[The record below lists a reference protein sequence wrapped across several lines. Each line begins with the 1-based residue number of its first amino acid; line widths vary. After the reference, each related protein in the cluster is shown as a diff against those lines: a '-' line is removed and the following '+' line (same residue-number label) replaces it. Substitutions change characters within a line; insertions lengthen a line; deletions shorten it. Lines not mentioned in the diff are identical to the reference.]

1 MIILLRLLHVV
12 GGLMWVGSVALAVL
26 FVTPTARAL
35 GPAGGQFMSH
45 LVNKT
50 RFPVYMPLLG
60 IVTILAGLAL
70 YWHDM
75 SISGGSFASS
85 HMGMTYGIGGV
96 SAVIALIIGAAVT
109 GRTTNELGRLSAAVQ
124 AQGGPPSPEQA
135 AQLATLSGRLRGS
148 AQITFVFILITSVA
162 MAIARYV

>member
-1 MIILLRLLHVV
+1 MIIVLRLLHVV
-12 GGLMWVGSVALAVL
+12 GGLLWVGSVALAVL
-26 FVTPTARAL
+26 FVAPTAGAI
-35 GPAGGQFMSH
+35 GPAGGQFMGY

-50 RFPVYMPLLG
+50 KFPVY
-60 IVTILAGLAL
+60 VTVLAGLAL

-85 HMGMTYGIGGV
+85 PMGMTYGIGGAF
-96 SAVIALIIGAAVT
+96 AVVALIIGAAVT
-109 GRTTNELGRLSAAVQ
+109 GRTTNDLGRLSAAVQ

-135 AQLATLSGRLRGS
+135 AQLAQLSGRLRSS
-148 AQITFVFILITSVA
+148 ARITFGLMLVTSVA